1 MQKQIMSITANFN
14 LREPRSDKPTT
25 LYLVVKMGGKQYRF
39 STGVK
44 VFPRQWDRQKQIAI
58 VSNTQSKLDNYNNRV
73 ANEKLLEY
81 KQLFSN
87 FLSYLC
93 TVGPSPTYNVLRS
106 FIYTEEV
113 MPRKKTATFDAINII
128 RSAFEMLY
136 ENKKGTS
143 TYKEYSSRLS
153 SFISYI
159 NDNGLID
166 NKECLSQYGIEDYQ
180 DYLLNKNKES
190 IGNVNKKC
198 AFIQTLVNKCLC
210 KKRQFRDYGF
220 TIINIDKIKDT
231 RSENDMGRFPLTV
244 DEISMIQSYQL
255 TEDKYSLMDVAPL
268 GKNGKVN
275 NKYRSYLSK
284 KQLDEFRDIFIFQCS
299 CGQRVSD
306 IKQILK
312 NEYKEFEKN
321 GKKYL
326 EIKTKKSKYRTS
338 AYVEVSDVVVRFFEK
353 YTSGFANN
361 IEIIDTSNSFYNIS
375 IKKICYLCGIDRI
388 IDYIDAHGI
397 KHSEPAYMV
406 ITNHDARHTFIT
418 NMVKKDF
425 KPDVLC
431 ELTGHT
437 SDNTIKHIYTHLTS
451 SDRIDK
457 IIVEQNRIANVQEEK
472 HAETPMSDLI
482 EDAKHALAYLGA
494 EAVDFVD
501 VDDFDQ
507 LQRLIYQKYELD
519 ILREYNVN
527 VDTLK
532 SLYHAKNKSIKEKR
546 EMLKKLL
553 KEIDDNRNE

>member
-1 MQKQIMSITANFN
+1 
-14 LREPRSDKPTT
+14 
-25 LYLVVKMGGKQYRF
+25 
-39 STGVK
+39 
-44 VFPRQWDRQKQIAI
+44 
-58 VSNTQSKLDNYNNRV
+58 
-73 ANEKLLEY
+73 
-81 KQLFSN
+81 
-87 FLSYLC
+87 
-93 TVGPSPTYNVLRS
+93 
-106 FIYTEEV
+106 
-113 MPRKKTATFDAINII
+113 
-128 RSAFEMLY
+128 
-136 ENKKGTS
+136 
-143 TYKEYSSRLS
+143 
-153 SFISYI
+153 
-159 NDNGLID
+159 
-166 NKECLSQYGIEDYQ
+166 
-180 DYLLNKNKES
+180 
-190 IGNVNKKC
+190 
-198 AFIQTLVNKCLC
+198 
-210 KKRQFRDYGF
+210 
-220 TIINIDKIKDT
+220 
-231 RSENDMGRFPLTV
+231 MGRFPLTV

-255 TEDKYSLMDVAPL
+255 TENKYSLMDVAPL

-451 SDRIDK
+451 SDRIDR

>member
-1 MQKQIMSITANFN
+1 M
-14 LREPRSDKPTT
+14 
-25 LYLVVKMGGKQYRF
+25 
-39 STGVK
+39 
-44 VFPRQWDRQKQIAI
+44 
-58 VSNTQSKLDNYNNRV
+58 
-73 ANEKLLEY
+73 
-81 KQLFSN
+81 
-87 FLSYLC
+87 
-93 TVGPSPTYNVLRS
+93 
-106 FIYTEEV
+106 
-113 MPRKKTATFDAINII
+113 
-128 RSAFEMLY
+128 
-136 ENKKGTS
+136 
-143 TYKEYSSRLS
+143 
-153 SFISYI
+153 
-159 NDNGLID
+159 
-166 NKECLSQYGIEDYQ
+166 
-180 DYLLNKNKES
+180 
-190 IGNVNKKC
+190 
-198 AFIQTLVNKCLC
+198 
-210 KKRQFRDYGF
+210 
-220 TIINIDKIKDT
+220 
-231 RSENDMGRFPLTV
+231 
-244 DEISMIQSYQL
+244 
-255 TEDKYSLMDVAPL
+255 
-268 GKNGKVN
+268 
-275 NKYRSYLSK
+275 
-284 KQLDEFRDIFIFQCS
+284 
-299 CGQRVSD
+299 
-306 IKQILK
+306 
-312 NEYKEFEKN
+312 
-321 GKKYL
+321 
-326 EIKTKKSKYRTS
+326 
-338 AYVEVSDVVVRFFEK
+338 VVRFFEK

-451 SDRIDK
+451 SDRIDR